1 MLIGKVRLWYNRL
14 YIRCQKCVKK
24 RQALHLTQYLHHFC
38 RIEKQVEENVWFC
51 WYCSTRWRQWG
62 GVEEGQRNG
71 QRLTYIHIRGK
82 CKDSD
87 VAICLIEY
95 LHCFEELHS
104 YRENNILNML
114 IFQTGI
120 VNQSIKFYLY
130 SPYSQTTV
138 RLIGLVWCLQTHLHF
153 PQWKCFVE
161 HVCGFYAKKTPNLCV
176 FFVYFWVHCVKVF

>member
-1 MLIGKVRLWYNRL
+1 MA
-14 YIRCQKCVKK
+14 
-24 RQALHLTQYLHHFC
+24 QALHLTQYLHHFC

-62 GVEEGQRNG
+62 GVEEGGRNG
-71 QRLTYIHIRGK
+71 QRLTYIYIYIRGK
-82 CKDSD
+82 CKDSN

-104 YRENNILNML
+104 YRGNKILNML

-120 VNQSIKFYLY
+120 
-130 SPYSQTTV
+130 
-138 RLIGLVWCLQTHLHF
+138 VWCLQTHLHF

-161 HVCGFYAKKTPNLCV
+161 HVCGFYAKKPPNLCV